1 MTTIAVSKRLFPQ
14 VWRTIESSTRGLNF
28 SEEDKNYIFWF
39 MLTNGLFDFSG
50 GRTDV
55 GIMYF
60 DNQFFENLYLARGY
74 STKAGVPSLCT
85 AALFY
90 ERLADFLSE
99 RLCARVERNEALFLF
114 LQLTRNKIIYVV
126 NGYQV
131 KCDIQKMGGFAKS
144 CLHIKQCFPQASIKN
159 IFKLAV

>member
-1 MTTIAVSKRLFPQ
+1 MTTVAVSKRLFPQ
-14 VWRTIESSTRGLNF
+14 VWRTIEGGTRGLNF
-28 SEEDKNYIFWF
+28 SEGDRNYILWF

-50 GRTDV
+50 KRTDV
-55 GIMYF
+55 GILYF

-74 STKAGVPSLCT
+74 STKASVSSLCA

-99 RLCARVERNEALFLF
+99 RLCTRIERNEALFLF
-114 LQLTRNKIIYVV
+114 LQLTRNKIIHVV
-126 NGYQV
+126 NGYKV
-131 KCDIQKMGGFAKS
+131 KCDIQKMGGFAES
-144 CLHIKQCFPQASIKN
+144 CLRIKQCFSQASIKN